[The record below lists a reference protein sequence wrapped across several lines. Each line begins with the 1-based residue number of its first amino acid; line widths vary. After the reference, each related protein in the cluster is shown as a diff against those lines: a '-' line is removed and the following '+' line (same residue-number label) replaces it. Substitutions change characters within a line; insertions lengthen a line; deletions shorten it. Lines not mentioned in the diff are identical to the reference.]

1 MFLRSLMKTI
11 LTIIVAGGVS
21 LAAAVFLGPRWR
33 DGRGELVASRTGADP
48 ENRGRADEAAGVRRE
63 GASRAPRH
71 SVHALGRVEPAGGLY
86 PIGSPEGARVDR
98 ILVTLGQEVGAG
110 QELGYVDGYA
120 ERTAQVALIEAQ
132 LAEARAQLKSE
143 QAYVALLEQEAALEK
158 ESMAILEE
166 PERKTQEAN
175 IDVLAEKAKSSRSD
189 YEHLVELNKDKRAT
203 VSAQELV
210 RQRLIMRQDE
220 ATLRNARAELQKYEA
235 NRKTRLAKLD
245 LELRKSKAASMR
257 GSEAIPVKSL
267 EKQWELA
274 REQVKQAVIR
284 APRDGRI
291 LAILVKPGEVAGAKP
306 VFQLGDTRR
315 MYVVAEVDE
324 DQIGLIRKD
333 QKATIQVRSGSRP
346 YTGVVDSWALMVAKN
361 DVLGLD
367 PTAAAYARV
376 VEIKIKVD
384 EPCDELRDRTHMQVN
399 VDVALG
405 AAAGSEAASGSPK

>member
-1 MFLRSLMKTI
+1 MKTI
-11 LTIIVAGGVS
+11 LTILVLGGIS
-21 LAAAVFLGPRWR
+21 LAAVVFLGPRWMK
-33 DGRGELVASRTGADP
+33 GRGELAASRTDADP
-48 ENRGRADEAAGVRRE
+48 EDRGRGDETAGTRRE
-63 GASRAPRH
+63 GASRAPLH

-86 PIGSPEGARVDR
+86 LIDSPAGARVDR
-98 ILVTLGQEVGAG
+98 VLVTLGQEVGAG

-132 LAEARAQLKSE
+132 LTEAREQLKSE
-143 QAYVALLEQEAALEK
+143 REYGAILDEEAALEK
-158 ESMAILEE
+158 ESMAILRG

-175 IDVLAEKAKSSRSD
+175 IDLLAEKAKSSRSD
-189 YEHLVELNKDKRAT
+189 YDHLVELTKDKRAT
-203 VSAQELV
+203 ISAQELE

-220 ATLRNARAELQKYEA
+220 ATLKNARAELQKYEA
-235 NRKTRLAKLD
+235 TLKTRLAKLD
-245 LELRKSKAASMR
+245 LGLRKSKAASLR
-257 GSEAIPVKSL
+257 GSQAIPVKSL
-267 EKQWELA
+267 EKQLELA
-274 REQVKQAVIR
+274 REQVEQTVIR

-291 LAILVKPGEVAGAKP
+291 LAILAKPGEVAGPKS
-306 VFQLGDTRR
+306 VFQLGDTRQ

-324 DQIGLIRKD
+324 DQIGLIRKN
-333 QKATIQVRSGSRP
+333 QKATIQARSGSRP
-346 YTGVVDSWALMVAKN
+346 YTGVVESWALMVAKN

-405 AAAGSEAASGSPK
+405 APAESGAASGSPK